1 MKVARIITGLI
12 PALVL
17 IPATAA
23 LAHSPVFP
31 EENHSTQTAYEI
43 NDPVK
48 SWAIYTAL
56 EHEDLADYYKF
67 TVSQGDKIQLSL
79 IVPDSPSKLGFLP
92 SFALLVPGN
101 TQNDSVPAYIEVP
114 AGYGTV
120 VVNGADPGQAVYEPF
135 TPGWFYE
142 VSNLRM
148 NAPADGTYYVVVF
161 NHMQHN
167 DDTLTHAHQDGNYGL
182 VVGYIESFTPMELIS
197 VPYSALEIYRW
208 EGQSRLI
215 TLLPIILVLIVGGII
230 LYRRSKQDNA
240 PKGISK
246 WLAAFAGLAFLG
258 SAVSTVYQMVRAFG
272 VTGVTG
278 EAVVTLVLAII
289 SVVLA
294 LFTLIYA
301 VRDKPTL
308 TLWRRVVLIVIGI
321 IALFAWSGLYLGSVL
336 VISAALTPPYFVE
349 RSSSLQATA

>member
-1 MKVARIITGLI
+1 MKVARIATALI
-12 PALVL
+12 AALVL

-79 IVPDSPSKLGFLP
+79 IVPDSPSKSGFLP
-92 SFALLVPGN
+92 SFTLLIPAE
-101 TQNDSVPAYIEVP
+101 TRNDTLPSYVEVP

-120 VVNGADPGQAVYEPF
+120 IVKGTDPGQAVYEPF
-135 TPGWFYE
+135 TPGWFYQ
-142 VSNLRM
+142 VGDLTTS
-148 NAPADGTYYVVVF
+148 APVDGTYYVVIF
-161 NHMQHN
+161 SDNHDEDKQNH
-167 DDTLTHAHQDGNYGL
+167 DREDAKYAL
-182 VVGYIESFTPMELIS
+182 VVGYVESFTPLELITI
-197 VPYSALEIYRW
+197 PYSAQQIYRW
-208 EGQSRLI
+208 EGQSQFT
-215 TLLPIILVLIVGGII
+215 TLLPIVLVLIIGAII
-230 LYRRSKQDNA
+230 FYRRSKRSKA

-258 SAVSTVYQMVRAFG
+258 SAVSTIYQMVRVFG

-278 EAVVTLVLAII
+278 EAIVTLVLVII
-289 SVVLA
+289 SSVLA
-294 LFTLIYA
+294 LFTLMYA

-308 TLWRRVVLIVIGI
+308 TLWRRVVLTAIGI
-321 IALFAWSGLYLGSVL
+321 TALFAWSGLYLGSVL
-336 VISAALTPPYFVE
+336 VMSAALMPPYFIA
-349 RSSSLQATA
+349 RSSSLKAT